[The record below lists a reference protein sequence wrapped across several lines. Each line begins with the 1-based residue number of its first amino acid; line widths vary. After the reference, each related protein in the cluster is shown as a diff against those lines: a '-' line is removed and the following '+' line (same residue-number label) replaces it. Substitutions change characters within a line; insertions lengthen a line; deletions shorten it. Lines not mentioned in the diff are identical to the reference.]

1 MKSFCR
7 TAVAGLLLAGIPWFP
22 AGAAEE
28 PRVISLR
35 GLSRT
40 SGAPGDTFEM
50 RGVWGSQTGKW
61 PSINRGN
68 ARKLEVLS
76 WTPTNIT
83 VRIPADLSPGVYK
96 VGVYWRKS
104 PGDSTMYGSTF
115 RDFTVTAGP
124 APPAA
129 PSEEPATDDGATG
142 VAVTTKVREFMRRLP
157 APFVEFVQKIG
168 IILAVCLVLGLIG
181 NATTKRPKDGTDEF
195 PVPTSDSSPFVGFSG
210 SGNTLQ
216 VSVNARQVVCQVSS
230 WARIGIALAVAVF
243 GPGVTA
249 LVYFNPE
256 DVEEWPTFVEYL
268 VAFFA
273 LIGWTVPVA
282 TLLTRRRF
290 VIDRRRDE
298 ILFFSRPGGK
308 VMYRLSR
315 DRIARLAT
323 RQTSH
328 TTSSSGGS
336 SRTYTCHTIAVTP
349 KDGKEIVLCAS
360 GRKDVIDN
368 LMEHLR
374 PMAPK
379 TQEPPAPASDEK
391 RTGVK
396 IRLNNALTGLPPEAP
411 DLPAW
416 DGMCGEEPYS
426 VECLGYAG
434 DDPITTVSIPLD
446 ESLPNPLEVNA
457 RDGAPSLEGDPRAG
471 LVRRLLELG
480 VNYVDISYNTNWI
493 AAEVPSSSGP
503 VDEARAEEIVRC
515 LTQLRD
521 ASS

>member
-1 MKSFCR
+1 MNSFCR
-7 TAVAGLLLAGIPWFP
+7 TAVAGLLLASTFCSP

-35 GLSRT
+35 GLSKT

-68 ARKLEVLS
+68 SRDLEVLS

-115 RDFTVTAGP
+115 RDFTVTTGSGAGATP
-124 APPAA
+124 PEQPITDTGSTGAAVPAA
-129 PSEEPATDDGATG
+129 
-142 VAVTTKVREFMRRLP
+142 VRSFVRRLP
-157 APFVEFVQKIG
+157 APFVEFVYKIG
-168 IILAVCLVLGLIG
+168 IILAVCIVLGLIG
-181 NATTKRPKDGTDEF
+181 KSKTKRPEAGTDEF
-195 PVPTSDSSPFVGFSG
+195 PFPTSDSSPFVGFRG

-216 VSVNARQVVCQVSS
+216 VSVDARRVVCQVSP
-230 WARIGIALAVAVF
+230 WMRIGIALAVAVF
-243 GPGVTA
+243 GPGMTA
-249 LVYFNPE
+249 LVYFNPG
-256 DVEEWPTFVEYL
+256 DVEKWPTFVEYF

-273 LIGWTVPVA
+273 LIGWTVPVI
-282 TLLTRRRF
+282 TLLSRPKF
-290 VIDRRRDE
+290 VIDRRRNE

-308 VMYRLSR
+308 PLYGLSA

-323 RQTSH
+323 RQTTH
-328 TTSSSGGS
+328 TTSSSRGS
-336 SRTYTCHTIAVTP
+336 SRTYTCHTIAITP
-349 KDGKEIVLCAS
+349 RDGKEIVLCAS

-368 LMEHLR
+368 LMDYLR

-379 TQEPPAPASDEK
+379 TQVPAAPVAQEK
-391 RTGVK
+391 ETGVK
-396 IRLNNALTGLPPEAP
+396 IRLSGALEGVPPEESA
-411 DLPAW
+411 LPAW
-416 DGMCGEEPYS
+416 DGTCGEEPYS

-434 DDPITTVSIPLD
+434 DDPIITVSIPLD
-446 ESLPNPLEVNA
+446 KPLPNPLEVNA
-457 RDGAPSLEGDPRAG
+457 RDDAPSLEGDPRAG
-471 LVRRLLELG
+471 LLRPLLELG

-503 VDEARAEEIVRC
+503 MDEARAEEIVGY
-515 LTQLRD
+515 LVQLRD